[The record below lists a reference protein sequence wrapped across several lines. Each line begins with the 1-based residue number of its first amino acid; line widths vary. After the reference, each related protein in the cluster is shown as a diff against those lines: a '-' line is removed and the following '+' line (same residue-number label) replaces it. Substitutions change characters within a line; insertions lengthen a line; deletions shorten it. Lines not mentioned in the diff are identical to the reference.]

1 MRTPSLIQYGIVGTH
16 AEMLSGQV
24 EERPGLITTLCTFL
38 TTTQGPQRTAQVLV
52 PKSFQAS
59 CRRGASVIER
69 NCIMHHS
76 PATYHHK
83 LQIFKDVDVLSH
95 TVPRPSVVENHLSH
109 YDSMTPHIDS
119 MAVIP
124 VRIREVEHST
134 RIFRGFSH
142 HFRCH
147 HSLLVDRRHHAG
159 TVGRWHPSTKGI
171 EC

>member
-1 MRTPSLIQYGIVGTH
+1 MRTPSLIQYGMVGTH

-59 CRRGASVIER
+59 CRRSASVIER
-69 NCIMHHS
+69 NCIMHHA
-76 PATYHHK
+76 PAMYHHK

-109 YDSMTPHIDS
+109 YDSMTPHMDS
-119 MAVIP
+119 MAGDNP
-124 VRIREVEHST
+124 ES
-134 RIFRGFSH
+134 
-142 HFRCH
+142 
-147 HSLLVDRRHHAG
+147 
-159 TVGRWHPSTKGI
+159 
-171 EC
+171 

>member
-1 MRTPSLIQYGIVGTH
+1 MLRCSVGRLKRDPGSSRLCAHFSRPPRVRNGPLRYSFRRVSKLHVGAARQLLSETASYITP
-16 AEMLSGQV
+16 
-24 EERPGLITTLCTFL
+24 
-38 TTTQGPQRTAQVLV
+38 
-52 PKSFQAS
+52 
-59 CRRGASVIER
+59 
-69 NCIMHHS
+69 